1 MTSNVSEIYGSLVFN
16 EHVMAERLP
25 SVTYKALM
33 RTIEKGEPLDIEVAN
48 VVAHSMKEWAIEH
61 GATHYTHW
69 FQPLTGMTSEK
80 HDSFLDPIGDG
91 RALMRF
97 SGKELIQGEP
107 DASSFPNG
115 GLRATF
121 EARGYTA
128 WDPTSYAFIKDEVLC
143 IPTAFCS
150 YTGEALDEKTPL
162 LRSMAVIEEQSNRV
176 LALFG
181 EKPKRIDV
189 TVGCEQEYFLISE
202 EQYKQRLDLML
213 TNRTLFGYAPC
224 KGQELDDHYFGAIR
238 PTVNEFMKELDDEL
252 WKLGVP
258 AKTKHNEVAPAQH
271 ELAPI
276 FENANRA
283 IDHNL
288 LTMEKMRLIASH
300 HGLVC
305 LQHEKPF
312 EGINGSGKHD
322 NWSLAANGR
331 NLLEPGDNPME
342 NLRFLVFL
350 TCVVEAVDE
359 YQELLRMSAASAGND
374 HRLGANEAPPAIVSI
389 FLGDELS
396 GIVDALIND
405 HESEY
410 ESADKVAM
418 DLGVAVLPAFLV
430 DNTDRNRTSPFA
442 FTGNK
447 FEFRMPGSSQNLS
460 ETNTIL
466 NAAVS
471 KSLKDFADAMDGLSG
486 EAFEKAALA
495 HIKQLLKDHSRIIF
509 DGNGYSEEWQKE
521 AARRGLANLPT
532 TADAMPA
539 LISQKSIDLFEE
551 FGILTEAEVRSRYEV
566 KLEKYNKLI
575 NIEARTCKRMVR
587 LLYLPAIADYA
598 AEVAENIWKVKSV
611 QDDADLSPQENI
623 LRKLHKGIKAI
634 DDLLIELDETHHRVR
649 AIPDQQE
656 CANENASKV
665 VPLMNALRAEV
676 DALEIVVGASHW
688 PVPSYNDILFY
699 A

>member
-1 MTSNVSEIYGSLVFN
+1 MSENVSEIYGSLVFN

-33 RTIEKGEPLDIEVAN
+33 RTIQGGEPLDIEVAN
-48 VVAHSMKEWAIEH
+48 VVAHSMKEWAIEK

-69 FQPLTGMTSEK
+69 FQPLTGITSEK
-80 HDSFLDPIGDG
+80 HDSFLDPIADG

-97 SGKELIQGEP
+97 SGKELIKSEP

-121 EARGYTA
+121 VARGYTA
-128 WDPTSYAFIKDEVLC
+128 WDPTSFAFIKDEVLC

-162 LRSMAVIEEQSNRV
+162 LRSCLVIEQQVNRV

-181 EKPKRIDV
+181 EVEQRIDV

-202 EQYKQRLDLML
+202 ESYRQRLDLML

-224 KGQELDDHYFGAIR
+224 KGQELEEHYFGAIR

-252 WKLGVP
+252 WKLGIP

-276 FENANRA
+276 FEQANRA

-288 LTMEKMRLIASH
+288 LTMEKMRMLASH

-312 EGINGSGKHD
+312 KGINGSGKHD
-322 NWSLAANGR
+322 NWSLSANGK
-331 NLLEPGDNPME
+331 NLLEPGDNPIE
-342 NLRFLVFL
+342 NLRFLVLL
-350 TCVVEAVDE
+350 TCIIEAVDE
-359 YQELLRMSAASAGND
+359 YQELLRMSVASAGND
-374 HRLGANEAPPAIVSI
+374 HRLGAQEAPPAIVSI
-389 FLGDELS
+389 YLGEELS
-396 GIVDALIND
+396 AIVDALVND

-410 ESADKVAM
+410 ASAHKVAM
-418 DLGVAVLPAFLV
+418 DLGVSTLPAFLK

-447 FEFRMPGSSQNLS
+447 FEFRMPGSSCNPS
-460 ETNTIL
+460 EANTIL
-466 NAAVS
+466 NTAVAKGL
-471 KSLKDFADAMDGLSG
+471 KSFADAMQGLEG
-486 EAFEKAALA
+486 EPFEREAIAW
-495 HIKQLLKDHSRIIF
+495 IKKTLRDHERIIF
-509 DGNGYSEEWQKE
+509 DGNGYSAEWEAE
-521 AARRGLANLPT
+521 AARRGLANKRT
-532 TADAMPA
+532 TADALPC
-539 LISQKSIDLFEE
+539 LLDRKNIDLFEE
-551 FGILTEAEVRSRYEV
+551 FGVLNENEIRSRYEV

-575 NIEARTCKRMVR
+575 NIEARVMKRMVR
-587 LLYLPAIADYA
+587 LLYLPAIASYA
-598 AEVAENIWKVKSV
+598 AEVAENLWKVKAVLPES
-611 QDDADLSPQENI
+611 DLTPQETI
-623 LRKLHKGIKAI
+623 LRKLTEGVKAI
-634 DDLLIELDETHHRVR
+634 NGLLVELDETHHEVR

-656 CANENASKV
+656 CANQNANRV
-665 VPLMNALRAEV
+665 VPIMEKLRAEV
-676 DALEIVVGASHW
+676 DNLEIVVSAKHW
-688 PVPSYNDILFY
+688 PVPSYNEILFY
-699 A
+699 D

>member
-1 MTSNVSEIYGSLVFN
+1 MASNVSDIYGALVFN

-33 RTIEKGEPLDIEVAN
+33 RTIERGEPLDLEVAN

-69 FQPLTGMTSEK
+69 FQPLTGLTSEK
-80 HDSFLDPIGDG
+80 HDGFIDPTRDG

-162 LRSMAVIEEQSNRV
+162 LRSMGVIEEQVNRV

-181 EKPKRIDV
+181 EPRQRIDV

-202 EQYKQRLDLML
+202 ESYKKRLDLML

-238 PTVNEFMKELDDEL
+238 PRVNEFMKELDAEL

-288 LTMEKMRLIASH
+288 LTMEKMRLIAEH

-305 LQHEKPF
+305 LLHEKPF

-322 NWSLAANGR
+322 NWSLAANGK
-331 NLLEPGDNPME
+331 NLLEPGENPME

-350 TCVVEAVDE
+350 ACVIEAVDE
-359 YQELLRMSAASAGND
+359 YQDLLRMSVASAGND
-374 HRLGANEAPPAIVSI
+374 HRLGANEAPPAIVSV
-389 FLGDELS
+389 FLGEELS
-396 GIVDALIND
+396 AIVDALVND

-410 ESADKVAM
+410 ASAHKVAM
-418 DLGVAVLPAFLV
+418 DLGVSVLPAFLK

-460 ETNTIL
+460 EANTIL
-466 NAAVS
+466 NTAVS
-471 KSLKDFADAMDGLSG
+471 KSLKDFADAMEGLTG
-486 EAFEKAALA
+486 AKFEEAALA
-495 HIKQLLKDHSRIIF
+495 HLKQLLKDHARIIF
-509 DGNGYSEEWQKE
+509 DGNGYSAEWALE
-521 AARRGLANLPT
+521 AQRRGLTNNCN
-532 TADAMPA
+532 TAESMPA
-539 LISQKSIDLFEE
+539 LVSKKSIELFEE
-551 FGILTEAEVRSRYEV
+551 FGILDEAEVRSRYEV

-587 LLYLPAIADYA
+587 QLYLPAIADYA
-598 AEVAENIWKVKSV
+598 AEVADNMAKVKSV
-611 QDDADLSPQENI
+611 MPDADLAPQETI
-623 LRKLHKGIKAI
+623 LNKLNVAIRVI
-634 DDLLIELDETHHRVR
+634 DDLLIELDQTHHRVR
-649 AIPDQQE
+649 AIADQQQ

-665 VPLMNALRAEV
+665 VPLMDELRAEV
-676 DALEIVVGASHW
+676 DALEIVVSADHW